1 MLNPFQIFLNVIK
14 EKKIDKKWYKQPHEA
29 FKNLP
34 NSSKGDAGE
43 EFIKRYVKILGF
55 NVEKIDRLGG
65 IGDLV
70 NVKAGFTRNFLL
82 PQGKAKVAT
91 DANKAEIE
99 ERRAEFEKLAADS
112 LSAAEKRRE
121 AIEALSIEITAKSG
135 TEGKLFGSIGNV
147 DIASALTEAGVEVE
161 KREVRLPDGPLRQA
175 GEYEITL
182 HLHSDVNAI
191 AKVTIIGE
199 EEA

>member
-1 MLNPFQIFLNVIK
+1 MEVIL
-14 EKKIDKKWYKQPHEA
+14 
-29 FKNLP
+29 F
-34 NSSKGDAGE
+34 
-43 EFIKRYVKILGF
+43 
-55 NVEKIDRLGG
+55 EKIDRLGG

-70 NVKAGFTRNFLL
+70 NVKAGFARNFLL

-99 ERRAEFEKLAADS
+99 ERRAEFEKMAADA
-112 LSAAEKRRE
+112 LTVAEKRRDQ
-121 AIEALSIEITAKSG
+121 IEALSVEITAKSG

-161 KREVRLPDGPLRQA
+161 KREVRLPDGPVRQA
-175 GEYEITL
+175 GEYEIVL
-182 HLHSDVNAI
+182 HLHAEVNAT
-191 AKVTIIGE
+191 AKVIIIGE

>member
-1 MLNPFQIFLNVIK
+1 MEVIL
-14 EKKIDKKWYKQPHEA
+14 
-29 FKNLP
+29 F
-34 NSSKGDAGE
+34 
-43 EFIKRYVKILGF
+43 
-55 NVEKIDRLGG
+55 EKIDRLGG

-70 NVKAGFTRNFLL
+70 NVKSGFARNYLL

-99 ERRAEFEKLAADS
+99 SRRAEFEKMATEAIAS
-112 LSAAEKRRE
+112 AEKRRDQ
-121 AIEALSIEITAKSG
+121 IEALAITITAKSG

-147 DIASALTEAGVEVE
+147 DIAAALTEAGVEVA
-161 KREVRLPDGPLRQA
+161 KRDVRLPEGPIRQA

-182 HLHSDVNAI
+182 HLHTDVDAV

>member
-1 MLNPFQIFLNVIK
+1 MEVIL
-14 EKKIDKKWYKQPHEA
+14 
-29 FKNLP
+29 F
-34 NSSKGDAGE
+34 
-43 EFIKRYVKILGF
+43 
-55 NVEKIDRLGG
+55 EKIDRLGG

-70 NVKAGFTRNFLL
+70 NVKAGFARNYLL
-82 PQGKAKVAT
+82 PQGKAKAAT

-112 LSAAEKRRE
+112 LSTAEKRRKS
-121 AIEALSIEITAKSG
+121 IEALSIEITAKSG
-135 TEGKLFGSIGNV
+135 TEGKLFGSIGNI

-175 GEYEITL
+175 GEYEVTL
-182 HLHSDVNAI
+182 HLHSDVNAV

>member
-1 MLNPFQIFLNVIK
+1 MEVIL
-14 EKKIDKKWYKQPHEA
+14 
-29 FKNLP
+29 F
-34 NSSKGDAGE
+34 
-43 EFIKRYVKILGF
+43 
-55 NVEKIDRLGG
+55 EKIDRLGS

-70 NVKAGFTRNFLL
+70 NVKSGFARNFLL

-99 ERRAEFEKLAADS
+99 SRRAELETQAADTLAS
-112 LSAAEKRRE
+112 AEKRRDQ
-121 AIEALSIEITAKSG
+121 IEAMTIEITAKSG
-135 TEGKLFGSIGNV
+135 TEGKLFGSIGNM
-147 DIASALTEAGVEVE
+147 DISAALVEAGVEVE
-161 KREVRLPDGPLRQA
+161 KREVRLPDGPIRQA

-182 HLHSDVNAI
+182 HLHTDVDAV

>member
-1 MLNPFQIFLNVIK
+1 MEVIL
-14 EKKIDKKWYKQPHEA
+14 
-29 FKNLP
+29 F
-34 NSSKGDAGE
+34 
-43 EFIKRYVKILGF
+43 
-55 NVEKIDRLGG
+55 EKIDRLGG

-70 NVKAGFTRNFLL
+70 NVKAGFARNFLL

-99 ERRAEFEKLAADS
+99 ERRAEFEKLASDALAS
-112 LSAAEKRRE
+112 AEKRRE
-121 AIEALSIEITAKSG
+121 QIEALAINISAKSG
-135 TEGKLFGSIGNV
+135 TEGKLFGSIGNI
-147 DIASALTEAGVEVE
+147 DIAAALTEAGVDVE
-161 KREVRLPDGPLRQA
+161 KREVRLPDGPIRQA

-182 HLHSDVNAI
+182 HLHSDVDAV

>member
-1 MLNPFQIFLNVIK
+1 MEVIL
-14 EKKIDKKWYKQPHEA
+14 
-29 FKNLP
+29 F
-34 NSSKGDAGE
+34 
-43 EFIKRYVKILGF
+43 
-55 NVEKIDRLGG
+55 EKIDRLGG

-70 NVKAGFTRNFLL
+70 NVKAGFARNFLL

-99 ERRAEFEKLAADS
+99 SRREEFEKAAADA

-121 AIEALSIEITAKSG
+121 QIEALNISITAKSG
-135 TEGKLFGSIGNV
+135 TEGKLFGSIGNM
-147 DIASALTEAGVEVE
+147 DIAAALVEAGVEVE
-161 KREVRLPDGPLRQA
+161 KRDVRLPEGPIRQA

-182 HLHSDVNAI
+182 HLHTDVDAV

>member
-1 MLNPFQIFLNVIK
+1 MEVIL
-14 EKKIDKKWYKQPHEA
+14 
-29 FKNLP
+29 F
-34 NSSKGDAGE
+34 
-43 EFIKRYVKILGF
+43 
-55 NVEKIDRLGG
+55 EKIDRLGG

-70 NVKAGFTRNFLL
+70 NVKAGFARNFLL

-99 ERRAEFEKLAADS
+99 GRRAEFEKLAADS
-112 LSAAEKRRE
+112 LSAAEKRRQ
-121 AIEALSIEITAKSG
+121 AIEVLSIEIAAKSG

-147 DIASALTEAGVEVE
+147 DIASAITEAGVEVE

-182 HLHSDVNAI
+182 HLHSDVDAV

>member
-1 MLNPFQIFLNVIK
+1 MEVIL
-14 EKKIDKKWYKQPHEA
+14 
-29 FKNLP
+29 F
-34 NSSKGDAGE
+34 
-43 EFIKRYVKILGF
+43 
-55 NVEKIDRLGG
+55 EKIDRLGN

-70 NVKAGFTRNFLL
+70 NVKSGFARNFLL
-82 PQGKAKVAT
+82 PQGKAKAAT

-112 LSAAEKRRE
+112 LSAAEKRRKK
-121 AIEALSIEITAKSG
+121 IEVLSIEITAKSG

-147 DIASALTEAGVEVE
+147 DIANAITAAGVEVE
-161 KREVRLPDGPLRQA
+161 KREVRLPEGPLRQA

-182 HLHSDVNAI
+182 HLHSDVDAI
-191 AKVTIIGE
+191 VKVTIIGE